1 MEGYGESY
9 RRPMGGK
16 SNYFRKDDDVE
27 TLWKN
32 NTQTGINF
40 SKYEKIEVSVK
51 GENVPDPISSFAEAD
66 FDPLLTNNIKRA
78 KYKTPTPVQKH
89 GIPTILAGRDIM
101 ACAQTGSGKTA
112 AFLFPIINDLNRKSQ
127 RSEDGMAVSPEAVI
141 MAPTRE
147 LVTQVYDEARKFC
160 AGTSLKAKVVY
171 GGTSV
176 SEQLQALNGGCNILV
191 ATPGRLND
199 FAERGRI
206 NFSKV
211 KYLILDE
218 ADRMLDMGFMPQVKN
233 CVYHR
238 TMSKMR
244 QTLMFSATFPPAIQS
259 LAREFLDNHVFYVF
273 GVLGGACSD
282 VRQTFHDVTAMNKM
296 QRNELLT
303 EMLQEQAKRNK
314 NEKTLIFVEQKKH
327 ADVLALFLC
336 QEELPATTM
345 HGDRH
350 QEEREMALMD
360 FRTGRKPILI
370 ATSVAA
376 RGLDINGVTHVV
388 NFQLPNEKGEYVHR
402 IGRTGRCGNTGRA
415 TSFVDFNTDGDI
427 VRDLIPILN
436 DAKQPVPDWLGGGGM
451 GGRRYGGRGGY

>member
-1 MEGYGESY
+1 
-9 RRPMGGK
+9 MGGK
-16 SNYFRKDDDVE
+16 SNYFRKDDDLD

-40 SKYEKIEVSVK
+40 SKYDKIQVEVK
-51 GENVPDPISSFAEAD
+51 GENVPKPISSFDEAH
-66 FDPLLTNNIKRA
+66 FDPLLTNNINRA

-127 RSEDGMAVSPEAVI
+127 RSEDGIAVTPQAVI

-160 AGTSLKAKVVY
+160 AGTSLTAKVVY
-171 GGTSV
+171 GGTDV
-176 SEQLQALNGGCNILV
+176 SQQLQALNGGCNILV

-259 LAREFLDNHVFYVF
+259 LAREFLNNHVFYIF

-350 QEEREMALMD
+350 QEEREMALRD
-360 FRTGRKPILI
+360 FKSGRKPILI

-388 NFQLPNEKGEYVHR
+388 NFQLPNETGEYVHR

-415 TSFVDFNTDGDI
+415 TSFVDFNTDGET
-427 VRDLIPILN
+427 VRGLIPILK
-436 DAKQPVPDWLGGGGM
+436 DAGQAVPDWLGGGGGM

>member
-1 MEGYGESY
+1 
-9 RRPMGGK
+9 MG
-16 SNYFRKDDDVE
+16 
-27 TLWKN
+27 
-32 NTQTGINF
+32 Q
-40 SKYEKIEVSVK
+40 
-51 GENVPDPISSFAEAD
+51 
-66 FDPLLTNNIKRA
+66 
-78 KYKTPTPVQKH
+78 
-89 GIPTILAGRDIM
+89 
-101 ACAQTGSGKTA
+101 
-112 AFLFPIINDLNRKSQ
+112 
-127 RSEDGMAVSPEAVI
+127 AVI

-176 SEQLQALNGGCNILV
+176 SDQLQALNGGCNILV

-206 NFSKV
+206 DFPLV

-244 QTLMFSATFPPAIQS
+244 QTLMFSATFPRTIQN
-259 LAREFLDNHVFYVF
+259 LASEFLNNHVFYIF

-282 VRQTFHDVTAMNKM
+282 VRQSFHDVTAMNKV
-296 QRNELLT
+296 Q
-303 EMLQEQAKRNK
+303 RNK

-350 QEEREMALMD
+350 QEEREMALRD
-360 FRTGRKPILI
+360 FITGRKPIL
-370 ATSVAA
+370 
-376 RGLDINGVTHVV
+376 L
-388 NFQLPNEKGEYVHR
+388 L
-402 IGRTGRCGNTGRA
+402 
-415 TSFVDFNTDGDI
+415 
-427 VRDLIPILN
+427 L
-436 DAKQPVPDWLGGGGM
+436 
-451 GGRRYGGRGGY
+451 

>member
-1 MEGYGESY
+1 
-9 RRPMGGK
+9 MG
-16 SNYFRKDDDVE
+16 
-27 TLWKN
+27 
-32 NTQTGINF
+32 
-40 SKYEKIEVSVK
+40 
-51 GENVPDPISSFAEAD
+51 
-66 FDPLLTNNIKRA
+66 
-78 KYKTPTPVQKH
+78 
-89 GIPTILAGRDIM
+89 
-101 ACAQTGSGKTA
+101 
-112 AFLFPIINDLNRKSQ
+112 
-127 RSEDGMAVSPEAVI
+127 
-141 MAPTRE
+141 
-147 LVTQVYDEARKFC
+147 
-160 AGTSLKAKVVY
+160 
-171 GGTSV
+171 
-176 SEQLQALNGGCNILV
+176 
-191 ATPGRLND
+191 
-199 FAERGRI
+199 
-206 NFSKV
+206 
-211 KYLILDE
+211 
-218 ADRMLDMGFMPQVKN
+218 
-233 CVYHR
+233 
-238 TMSKMR
+238 
-244 QTLMFSATFPPAIQS
+244 
-259 LAREFLDNHVFYVF
+259 
-273 GVLGGACSD
+273 SD

-436 DAKQPVPDWLGGGGM
+436 DAKQPVQIGSVVEEWVEEDM
-451 GGRRYGGRGGY
+451 EDVVAI